1 MTQDSSHPGASVE
14 VQDLTLTFGGVKAI
28 SSFSFRAEPGELAG
42 VIGPNGAGKSSLFNC
57 LSGAYT
63 PTSGRVLMDGKDI
76 TSLRPHQ
83 RAELGLARTF
93 QNLVIYPEMSV
104 MENLLVGAQVGT
116 SKSVFLSGLRIP
128 KLVREER
135 ALMERAEAVVDALG
149 LREYLGGSVV
159 DMPYG
164 VQKRLDIGR
173 ILLRRPRLLLLDE
186 PLVGMTRF
194 EKQELVS
201 QIKKLHEELKPTILI
216 VEHDVSVVMELAAR
230 IVVMNFGAKLA
241 EGSAAEIQKDPR
253 VIEAYL
259 GGASEESAEV
269 RSD

>member
-1 MTQDSSHPGASVE
+1 MTDQQGQPGVSIEVE
-14 VQDLTLTFGGVKAI
+14 NLTLQFGGVKAI

-57 LSGAYT
+57 LSGAYR
-63 PTSGRVLMDGKDI
+63 PTSGRVLMDGQDI
-76 TSLRPHQ
+76 TRLRPHQ
-83 RAELGLARTF
+83 RAEMGLARTF

-104 MENLLVGAQVGT
+104 MENLLIGAQVGS
-116 SKSVFLSGLRIP
+116 SKSVFWSGF
-128 KLVREER
+128 KLPRMVREER
-135 ALMERAEAVVDALG
+135 QLLERAEVVADALG
-149 LREYLGGSVV
+149 LTEYLSGSVM

-194 EKQELVS
+194 EKKELVA
-201 QIKKLHEELKPTILI
+201 QIRELHEELKPTILI
-216 VEHDVSVVMELAAR
+216 VEHDVSVVMELAKR

-241 EGSAAEIQKDPR
+241 EGSAAEIKSDPR

-259 GGASEESAEV
+259 GSAGEETVEIGE
-269 RSD
+269 